1 MKILLIGIPN
11 SGSRPG
17 YAGLFLPL
25 GLAYISA
32 TLEKFNYSF
41 DCIDLH
47 TEEILSKGTFNS
59 WDKLKNYDFS
69 SYNIVAYGGTF
80 LKFEELKEISEK
92 IWLVNREIFQVAGG
106 NLATTMAD
114 FILKHT
120 KVNCICLYEGE
131 DTIIELLSS
140 LKKNEN
146 WKNTRGLKY
155 LNNNSE
161 IIQTAPREKIKDLD
175 SVASP
180 DREHW
185 PFKIIRKAFPFG
197 SPGRYCAIVFASRG
211 CPFSC
216 TFCNPISGKAIR
228 ARSPENIISEIKC
241 LKNKW
246 NIQYIRFFD
255 EVFIGSKRKIKDLC
269 NLMIK
274 EKLNIFWWCQTQIR
288 LVDEDILKL
297 MKKAG
302 CIEIGYGVESGSNL
316 ILSEMKKGITKELA
330 KEVIEMTDRIG
341 IKPSLSM
348 ISGTP
353 SETYETLKESRDF
366 LISLNHTDWVQIPT
380 ISFIIPIP
388 GTELYETARE
398 KGEIEDIEKYL
409 KVEMSSFGRYSKT
422 INLTKMSDQ
431 NFFQTIEK
439 FNEDIVN
446 DFYSKQPW
454 KKFLSIIG
462 LDHLRLD
469 LIFHKFTL
477 SQMKPILESMI
488 WAILGKRDNAIGKFL
503 GSLIYRN

>member
-1 MKILLIGIPN
+1 
-11 SGSRPG
+11 
-17 YAGLFLPL
+17 LFLPL

-32 TLEKFNYSF
+32 TLERFNYSF

-47 TEEILSKGTFNS
+47 TEEIFSKDIFNP

-80 LKFEELKEISEK
+80 LKFEVLKEISEK
-92 IWLVNREIFQVAGG
+92 IRLENREIFQVAGG
-106 NLATTMAD
+106 NMATTMAD
-114 FILKHT
+114 FILKQT

-131 DTIIELLSS
+131 DTFAELLSS
-140 LKKNEN
+140 FKKNGN
-146 WKNTRGLKY
+146 WKNTCGIKY
-155 LNNNSE
+155 LNNNNE
-161 IIQTAPREKIKDLD
+161 IVQTAPREKIDNLD
-175 SVASP
+175 SVAYP
-180 DREHW
+180 DRKNW
-185 PFKIIRKAFPFG
+185 PFDIIRKSFPFG

-211 CPFSC
+211 CPFTC

-228 ARSPENIISEIKC
+228 VRSPENILEEIKY
-241 LKNKW
+241 LKKKW

-288 LVDEDILKL
+288 LVDADILKL

-341 IKPSLSM
+341 IKPSLNM

-353 SETYETLKESRDF
+353 SETYETLEESRDF
-366 LISLNHTDWVQIPT
+366 LISLNHIDWVQIPT

-388 GTELYETARE
+388 GTELFETARE

-409 KVEMSSFGRYSKT
+409 KVEMSSLGRYSKT

-431 NFFQTIEK
+431 DFFQTIKK
-439 FNEDIVN
+439 FNDDVVN
-446 DFYSKQPW
+446 DFYSKHPW

-469 LIFHKFTL
+469 LIFRKFTL
-477 SQMKPILESMI
+477 SQMKPLFESLI
-488 WAILGKRDNAIGKFL
+488 WVTLGKRDNRVGKFL
-503 GSLIYRN
+503 GSLVYRN